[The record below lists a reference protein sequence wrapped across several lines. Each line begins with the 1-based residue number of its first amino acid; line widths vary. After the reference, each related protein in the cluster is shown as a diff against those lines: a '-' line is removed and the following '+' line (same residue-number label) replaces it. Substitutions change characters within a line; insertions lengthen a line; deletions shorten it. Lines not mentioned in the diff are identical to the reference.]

1 MFSSFLP
8 LTLPENRKGEIVSEN
23 LNINGYICANGKI
36 YDILKSENVSKA
48 DLAKL
53 DKNSDNKI
61 SEDDFA
67 EFTGEEEEITYSK
80 NPKIASLQYQQEREE
95 EKIEKYQKRISD
107 LMVLRNKTK
116 VNIAGV
122 SNEETVNS
130 LTSKLDSIQS
140 EIDGYNSK
148 IIECI
153 SNLGAINVSI
163 IQAQMQAANA
173 LSGTSAS
180 NGANASALNMAQGT
194 ASAGNTTSSLNVQTG
209 SGSDL
214 MAVTG
219 DLSICLD
226 RVASSLG
233 TSRQG
238 AADYI
243 TTLCNTV
250 GKGYFDPKVILS
262 QIFSESSGN
271 QSCSTTATSDF
282 VGLGQMS
289 AVAVEE
295 VNNQFGTN
303 FTFNDM
309 NDAAKNLK
317 AMVYLMTYQYER
329 YGHNLG
335 AAITAYNV
343 GHYSGTVNG
352 YAQKILSRV

>member
-1 MFSSFLP
+1 MP

-67 EFTGEEEEITYSK
+67 EFTGEEEEITYSE

-153 SNLGAINVSI
+153 SNLGSINVSI
-163 IQAQMQAANA
+163 IQAQMQAANTSNSTII
-173 LSGTSAS
+173 SGL
-180 NGANASALNMAQGT
+180 NAAQGT
-194 ASAGNTTSSLNVQTG
+194 TQTGGTTSSLNVQTG

-214 MAVTG
+214 MSVTG

-262 QIFSESSGN
+262 QIFSESSGI

>member
-1 MFSSFLP
+1 MP

-23 LNINGYICANGKI
+23 LNINGYICANGEI

-67 EFTGEEEEITYSK
+67 EFTGEEEEITYSE

-153 SNLGAINVSI
+153 SNLGSINVSI
-163 IQAQMQAANA
+163 IQAQMQAANTSNSMII
-173 LSGTSAS
+173 SG
-180 NGANASALNMAQGT
+180 LNTVQGT
-194 ASAGNTTSSLNVQTG
+194 TPTGGTTSSLNVRTG

-214 MAVTG
+214 MTVTG

>member
-8 LTLPENRKGEIVSEN
+8 LGLLENRKGEIVSEN
-23 LNINGYICANGKI
+23 LNINGYICANGEI

-67 EFTGEEEEITYSK
+67 EFAGEEEEITYSE
-80 NPKIASLQYQQEREE
+80 NPKIASLQYQYEREE

-153 SNLGAINVSI
+153 SNLGSINVSI
-163 IQAQMQAANA
+163 IQAQMQAANTSNSTIA
-173 LSGTSAS
+173 SG
-180 NGANASALNMAQGT
+180 LNTAQGT
-194 ASAGNTTSSLNVQTG
+194 MPTGGTTSSLNVQAG

-262 QIFSESSGN
+262 QIFSESSGI

-309 NDAAKNLK
+309 NDAAKNLE

>member
-1 MFSSFLP
+1 MP
-8 LTLPENRKGEIVSEN
+8 LLLPENRKGEIVSEN

-153 SNLGAINVSI
+153 SNLGSINVSI
-163 IQAQMQAANA
+163 IQAQMQAANTSNSMII
-173 LSGTSAS
+173 SG
-180 NGANASALNMAQGT
+180 LNTAQGT
-194 ASAGNTTSSLNVQTG
+194 TQTGGTTSSLNVQAG

-262 QIFSESSGN
+262 QIFSESSGI

-309 NDAAKNLK
+309 NDAAKNLE

>member
-67 EFTGEEEEITYSK
+67 EFTGEEEEITYSE

-153 SNLGAINVSI
+153 SNLGSINVSI
-163 IQAQMQAANA
+163 IQAQMQAANTSNSMII
-173 LSGTSAS
+173 SG
-180 NGANASALNMAQGT
+180 LNTAQGT
-194 ASAGNTTSSLNVQTG
+194 TPTGGTTSSLNVQAG

-289 AVAVEE
+289 AVAVQE

-309 NDAAKNLK
+309 NDAAKNLE

>member
-1 MFSSFLP
+1 MFYLFLP
-8 LTLPENRKGEIVSEN
+8 LCLLENRKGVIVSEN
-23 LNINGYICANGKI
+23 LNINGYICANSEI
-36 YDILKSENVSKA
+36 YNILKSENVSSA
-48 DLAKL
+48 DLKKL

-67 EFTGEEEEITYSK
+67 EFTGEEEETTYSS
-80 NPKIASLQYQQEREE
+80 NPQIASLEFQQETE
-95 EKIEKYQKRISD
+95 EKNIEKFQRRIND
-107 LMVLRNKTK
+107 LMVLKNKTR

-122 SNEETVNS
+122 SEDETKNS
-130 LTSKLDSIQS
+130 LLSKLDSIQS
-140 EIDGYNSK
+140 EIDEYNSK
-148 IIECI
+148 IIQCLENI
-153 SNLGAINVSI
+153 GNIASSI
-163 IQAQMQAANA
+163 IQLKTQAANSS
-173 LSGTSAS
+173 SGNTSNLYSPAIS
-180 NGANASALNMAQGT
+180 NASGASSLSSGQTT
-194 ASAGNTTSSLNVQTG
+194 ALNVQAG
-209 SGSDL
+209 SGAEL
-214 MAVTG
+214 AAVDG

-262 QIFSESSGN
+262 QIFSESSGI

-289 AVAVEE
+289 EVAVQE

-309 NDAAKNLK
+309 NDAAKNLE

-329 YGHNLG
+329 YGNNLG

-343 GHYSGTVNG
+343 GHF
-352 YAQKILSRV
+352 REP

>member
-8 LTLPENRKGEIVSEN
+8 LTLPENMKGEIVSEN

-36 YDILKSENVSKA
+36 YDILKSENVSKT

-67 EFTGEEEEITYSK
+67 EFTGEEEEITYSE

-95 EKIEKYQKRISD
+95 KKIEKYQKRISD

-153 SNLGAINVSI
+153 SNLGSINVSI
-163 IQAQMQAANA
+163 IQAQMQAANTSNSTII
-173 LSGTSAS
+173 SG
-180 NGANASALNMAQGT
+180 LNTAQGT
-194 ASAGNTTSSLNVQTG
+194 TQTGGTTSSLNVQAG

-309 NDAAKNLK
+309 NDAAKNLE

>member
-23 LNINGYICANGKI
+23 LNINGYICANGEI

-67 EFTGEEEEITYSK
+67 EFTGEEEEITYSE

-130 LTSKLDSIQS
+130 LTSKLDGIQS

-153 SNLGAINVSI
+153 SNLGSINVSI
-163 IQAQMQAANA
+163 IQAQMQAANTSNSMII
-173 LSGTSAS
+173 SG
-180 NGANASALNMAQGT
+180 LNTAQGT
-194 ASAGNTTSSLNVQTG
+194 TPTGGTTSSLNVQAG

-214 MAVTG
+214 MTVTG

>member
-8 LTLPENRKGEIVSEN
+8 LGLLENRKGEIVSEN
-23 LNINGYICANGKI
+23 LNINGYICANGEI

-67 EFTGEEEEITYSK
+67 EFTGEEEEITYSE
-80 NPKIASLQYQQEREE
+80 NPKIASLQYQHEREE

-153 SNLGAINVSI
+153 SNLGSINVSI
-163 IQAQMQAANA
+163 IQAQMQAANTSNSMVI
-173 LSGTSAS
+173 SG
-180 NGANASALNMAQGT
+180 LNTAQRTTPTG
-194 ASAGNTTSSLNVQTG
+194 GTTSSLNVQAG

-214 MAVTG
+214 MTVTG

>member
-1 MFSSFLP
+1 M
-8 LTLPENRKGEIVSEN
+8 SEN
-23 LNINGYICANGKI
+23 LNINGYICANGEI
-36 YDILKSENVSKA
+36 YNILKSENVSKA

-163 IQAQMQAANA
+163 IQAQMQAANTSNSTII
-173 LSGTSAS
+173 SGL
-180 NGANASALNMAQGT
+180 NAAQGT
-194 ASAGNTTSSLNVQTG
+194 TQTGGTTSSLNVQAG

-309 NDAAKNLK
+309 NDAAKNLE

>member
-1 MFSSFLP
+1 M
-8 LTLPENRKGEIVSEN
+8 SEN
-23 LNINGYICANGKI
+23 LNIDGYICANGKI

-153 SNLGAINVSI
+153 GNLGSINVSI
-163 IQAQMQAANA
+163 IQAQMQAANTSNSMII
-173 LSGTSAS
+173 SG
-180 NGANASALNMAQGT
+180 LNTAQGT
-194 ASAGNTTSSLNVQTG
+194 TQTGGTTSSLNVQAG

-289 AVAVEE
+289 AVAVQE

-309 NDAAKNLK
+309 NDAAKNLE

>member
-1 MFSSFLP
+1 MP
-8 LTLPENRKGEIVSEN
+8 LLLLENRKGEIVSEN
-23 LNINGYICANGKI
+23 LNINGYICANGEI
-36 YDILKSENVSKA
+36 YNILKSENVSKA

-163 IQAQMQAANA
+163 IQAQMQAANTSNSTII
-173 LSGTSAS
+173 SGL
-180 NGANASALNMAQGT
+180 NAAQGT
-194 ASAGNTTSSLNVQTG
+194 TQTGGTTSSLNVQAG

-309 NDAAKNLK
+309 NDAAKNLE

>member
-1 MFSSFLP
+1 MP

-67 EFTGEEEEITYSK
+67 EFTGEEEEITYSE

-153 SNLGAINVSI
+153 SNLGSINVSI
-163 IQAQMQAANA
+163 IQAQMQAANTSNSMII
-173 LSGTSAS
+173 SGL
-180 NGANASALNMAQGT
+180 NAAQGT
-194 ASAGNTTSSLNVQTG
+194 TPTGGTTSSLNVQAG

-214 MAVTG
+214 MTVTG

-309 NDAAKNLK
+309 NDAAKNLE

>member
-67 EFTGEEEEITYSK
+67 EFTGEEEEITYSE

-122 SNEETVNS
+122 SNEETVNY

-140 EIDGYNSK
+140 EIDSYNSK

-153 SNLGAINVSI
+153 SNLGSINVSI
-163 IQAQMQAANA
+163 IQAQMQAANTSNSMII
-173 LSGTSAS
+173 SG
-180 NGANASALNMAQGT
+180 LNTAQGT
-194 ASAGNTTSSLNVQTG
+194 TPTGGTTSSLNVQAG

-309 NDAAKNLK
+309 NDAAKNLE

>member
-8 LTLPENRKGEIVSEN
+8 LGLLENRKGEIVSEN
-23 LNINGYICANGKI
+23 LNINGYICANGEI

-67 EFTGEEEEITYSK
+67 EFTGEEEEITYSE
-80 NPKIASLQYQQEREE
+80 NPKIASLQYQYEREE

-153 SNLGAINVSI
+153 SNLGSINVSI
-163 IQAQMQAANA
+163 IQAQMQAANTSNSTIA
-173 LSGTSAS
+173 SG
-180 NGANASALNMAQGT
+180 LNTAQGT
-194 ASAGNTTSSLNVQTG
+194 TPTGGTTSSLNVQAG

-262 QIFSESSGN
+262 QIFSESSGI

-309 NDAAKNLK
+309 NDAAKNLE

>member
-1 MFSSFLP
+1 M
-8 LTLPENRKGEIVSEN
+8 SEN

-67 EFTGEEEEITYSK
+67 EFTGEEEITYSK

-153 SNLGAINVSI
+153 SNLGSINVSI
-163 IQAQMQAANA
+163 IQAQMQAANTSNSMII
-173 LSGTSAS
+173 SG
-180 NGANASALNMAQGT
+180 LNTAQGT
-194 ASAGNTTSSLNVQTG
+194 TQTGGTTSSLNVQTG

-289 AVAVEE
+289 AVAVQE

-309 NDAAKNLK
+309 NDAAKNLE

>member
-1 MFSSFLP
+1 MP

-153 SNLGAINVSI
+153 SNLGSINVSI
-163 IQAQMQAANA
+163 IQAQMQAANTSNSMII
-173 LSGTSAS
+173 SGL
-180 NGANASALNMAQGT
+180 NAAQGT
-194 ASAGNTTSSLNVQTG
+194 TQTGGTTSSLNVQAG

-262 QIFSESSGN
+262 QIFSESSGI

>member
-8 LTLPENRKGEIVSEN
+8 LGLLENRKGEIVSEN
-23 LNINGYICANGKI
+23 LNINGYICANGEI

-67 EFTGEEEEITYSK
+67 EFTGEEEEITYSE
-80 NPKIASLQYQQEREE
+80 NPKIASLQYQYEREE

-153 SNLGAINVSI
+153 SNLGSINVSI
-163 IQAQMQAANA
+163 IQAQMQAANTSNSTIA
-173 LSGTSAS
+173 SG
-180 NGANASALNMAQGT
+180 LNTAQGT
-194 ASAGNTTSSLNVQTG
+194 TPTSGTTSSLNVQAG

-226 RVASSLG
+226 RVANSLG

-262 QIFSESSGN
+262 QIFSESSGI

-309 NDAAKNLK
+309 NDAAKNLE

>member
-1 MFSSFLP
+1 MP

-116 VNIAGV
+116 VNISGV

-153 SNLGAINVSI
+153 SNLGSINISI
-163 IQAQMQAANA
+163 IQAQMQAANTSNSMII
-173 LSGTSAS
+173 SGL
-180 NGANASALNMAQGT
+180 NAAQGT
-194 ASAGNTTSSLNVQTG
+194 TQTGGTTSSLNVQTG

-289 AVAVEE
+289 AVAVQE

-309 NDAAKNLK
+309 NDAAKNLE